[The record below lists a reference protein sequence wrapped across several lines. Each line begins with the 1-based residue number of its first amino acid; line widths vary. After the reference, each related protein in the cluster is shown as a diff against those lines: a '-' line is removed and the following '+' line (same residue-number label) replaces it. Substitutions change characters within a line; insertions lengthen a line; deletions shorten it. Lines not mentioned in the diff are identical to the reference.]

1 MVFLKMLIFRLL
13 ILNIKKK
20 YSVYDLRLPLRG
32 PKKII
37 VKNIKLNLIGA
48 HNVLNSL
55 AAVSLSLHIGIKMN
69 IIKKSLK
76 RFSGIQRRLTKVFQ
90 VNKREFYD
98 DYAHHP
104 TEIKSVL
111 KSFKITSNEKENYFG
126 IPTSQIF

>member
-1 MVFLKMLIFRLL
+1 
-13 ILNIKKK
+13 
-20 YSVYDLRLPLRG
+20 
-32 PKKII
+32 
-37 VKNIKLNLIGA
+37 
-48 HNVLNSL
+48 
-55 AAVSLSLHIGIKMN
+55 MN

-111 KSFKITSNEKENYFG
+111 KSFKITSNERKIISVFQPHRYSRLRLLKKDFSSSFKDSDLVVLCQFMLRVKKLIESINLL
-126 IPTSQIF
+126 ILQNQSSQRF